1 MVSLCRAL
9 LIQFIFNYFNDMSFI
24 TINTMISMPVPG
36 VAQILL
42 QVLLNLVYL
51 DLLMTDL
58 WLPSLFQSS
67 GDSVIDS
74 ADDEPLN

>member
-1 MVSLCRAL
+1 
-9 LIQFIFNYFNDMSFI
+9 MSFI
-24 TINTMISMPVPG
+24 TINTMISMPVLG

-58 WLPSLFQSS
+58 WLPTLFQGG
-67 GDSVIDS
+67 GDPAADID
-74 ADDEPLN
+74 DDTPLN

>member
-1 MVSLCRAL
+1 
-9 LIQFIFNYFNDMSFI
+9 MSFI

>member
-1 MVSLCRAL
+1 
-9 LIQFIFNYFNDMSFI
+9 
-24 TINTMISMPVPG
+24 MPVLG

-58 WLPSLFQSS
+58 WLPTLFQGG
-67 GDSVIDS
+67 GDPAADID
-74 ADDEPLN
+74 DDTPLN

>member
-1 MVSLCRAL
+1 
-9 LIQFIFNYFNDMSFI
+9 MSFI

-58 WLPSLFQSS
+58 WLPSLFQSG
-67 GDSVIDS
+67 GDSGADIN
-74 ADDEPLN
+74 DDEPLN